1 MGRKVC
7 FLGMARRNDAPP
19 DIPDD
24 VEIWSA
30 NEAYVVLPEGRKP
43 DVIFQM
49 HPRNWR
55 EDERRYLNHG
65 ALPGHLDPDCFG
77 RDAEHVEYLRRFRGP
92 VYGQQ
97 QWPDIPD
104 SIEYPWLDVT
114 HTVGV
119 PLPPSGKK
127 RLWATSTWG
136 YMAAFLLT
144 EHEEAA
150 IRWGKARGE
159 GIVYPDLEVYD
170 EQRISELHLVGI
182 ELPTGS
188 SREQRWEWP
197 NFAYYLGLATGLGIK
212 IVLPDDGTTLLSGP
226 HYALDGRPWPQDAD
240 HWHYPGYAGIVQD
253 GGVLR
258 LGTLLYRD

>member
-1 MGRKVC
+1 MLLGVCAVGRKVC
-7 FLGMARRNDAPP
+7 FLGMANRNDAPP

-77 RDAEHVEYLRRFRGP
+77 RDLEHVEYLRGFAGP

-97 QWPDIPD
+97 KWPDIG
-104 SIEYPWLDVT
+104 SSRQYPFEWVR
-114 HTVGV
+114 VGV
-119 PLPPSGKK
+119 GIPLPPLRTR

-136 YMAAFLLT
+136 YMAALLLT
-144 EHEEAA
+144 EHISDSWTNTED
-150 IRWGKARGE
+150 RKTT
-159 GIVYPDLEVYD
+159 
-170 EQRISELHLVGI
+170 SELHLVGI

-188 SREQRWEWP
+188 PREQRWEWP

-240 HWHYPGYAGIVQD
+240 HWHYPGYAGVVQD